1 MNPIKDREF
10 FFNSQKDLSILCVHM
25 YEITDCQ
32 GPRNRLGGI
41 SGEGPFPTNILAVQ
55 CLELGAVPI
64 ELTNYPRL
72 ILCPPNLKMGFSG
85 PAAADPSLAAAR
97 DC

>member
-32 GPRNRLGGI
+32 GPRNRMGGI
-41 SGEGPFPTNILAVQ
+41 SGEEYFSSAVSRTW
-55 CLELGAVPI
+55 CGS
-64 ELTNYPRL
+64 N
-72 ILCPPNLKMGFSG
+72 
-85 PAAADPSLAAAR
+85 
-97 DC
+97 